1 MTHSEL
7 VTNLK
12 SIGLSHYY
20 NSGLKLWQ
28 IFVDDLVLYIAP
40 KTLEGFASRDELEAF
55 ISNTMVDKIENGLVS
70 EEIPLH

>member
-40 KTLEGFASRDELEAF
+40 KTLEEFLPKLDHSQ
-55 ISNTMVDKIENGLVS
+55 SYQ
-70 EEIPLH
+70 PLC